1 MQTDFTVTPSHKR
14 LTVNMYG
21 DIFKTQN
28 SVIERVKPILD
39 EAEITKP
46 DNQTFILEFVKYY
59 DKVSCRGKA
68 VKSVYYGFI
77 ARPFRYAK
85 NSKCLHVVFVDH
97 SQTAVS

>member
-1 MQTDFTVTPSHKR
+1 
-14 LTVNMYG
+14 MYG
-21 DIFKTQN
+21 EIFKNQK
-28 SVIERVKPILD
+28 SLIERVKPMLD
-39 EAEITKP
+39 EAEIKKP
-46 DNQTFILEFVKYY
+46 DNQKNIFEFVRYY